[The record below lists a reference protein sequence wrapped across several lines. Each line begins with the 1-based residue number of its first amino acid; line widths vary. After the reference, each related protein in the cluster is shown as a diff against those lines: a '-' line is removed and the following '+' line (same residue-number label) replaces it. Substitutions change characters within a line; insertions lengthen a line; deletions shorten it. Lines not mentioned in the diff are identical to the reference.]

1 MKIESGKNY
10 ITRNLDARTIINTNV
25 SESILSTET
34 KKYNNYRVFP
44 GGMYLSRESS
54 KDHLYKIDTDPKSD
68 IGENFISTLF
78 QIMDYQEDL
87 FANTVTNTTKG
98 YDEKFEILL
107 DDAKENSVLLNYH
120 DGYEKNIVIISC
132 YNDDEIKI
140 LDKIKRLHEKINKW
154 SSMLETLSN
163 L

>member
-10 ITRNLDARTIINTNV
+10 ITRNLDARTIIDKNL

-34 KKYNNYRVFP
+34 KKYNNYRVFID
-44 GGMYLSRESS
+44 GKYESRESS

-78 QIMDYQEDL
+78 QIMDYQEDIL
-87 FANTVTNTTKG
+87 VNTITNIING
-98 YDEKFEILL
+98 YDEDFEILL
-107 DDAKENSVLLNYH
+107 NDAEENSVLLNYH
-120 DGYEKNIVIISC
+120 YGYEKNIVIISC

-140 LDKIKRLHEKINKW
+140 LDKIKRLREKINK
-154 SSMLETLSN
+154 
-163 L
+163 

>member
-34 KKYNNYRVFP
+34 KKYNNYRVFID
-44 GGMYLSRESS
+44 GKYESRESS
-54 KDHLYKIDTDPKSD
+54 KDHLYKIDTDPKLD

-78 QIMDYQEDL
+78 QIMDYREDI
-87 FANTVTNTTKG
+87 FVDTITSIDKG
-98 YDEKFEILL
+98 YDDEFEILL
-107 DDAKENSVLLNYH
+107 DDAEENSVLLNYH
-120 DGYEKNIVIISC
+120 YGYEKNIVIISC

-140 LDKIKRLHEKINKW
+140 LDKIKRLREKINK
-154 SSMLETLSN
+154 
-163 L
+163 

>member
-34 KKYNNYRVFP
+34 KKYNNYRVFID
-44 GGMYLSRESS
+44 GKYESRESS
-54 KDHLYKIDTDPKSD
+54 KDHLYKIDTDPKLD

-78 QIMDYQEDL
+78 QIMDYREDI
-87 FANTVTNTTKG
+87 FVDTITSIDKG
-98 YDEKFEILL
+98 YDDEFEILL

-120 DGYEKNIVIISC
+120 YGYEKNIVIISC

-140 LDKIKRLHEKINKW
+140 LDKIKRLREKINKW
-154 SSMLETLSN
+154 SSMLEIL
-163 L
+163 

>member
-34 KKYNNYRVFP
+34 KKYNNYRVFID
-44 GGMYLSRESS
+44 GKYESRESS
-54 KDHLYKIDTDPKSD
+54 KDHLYKIDTDPTSD

-87 FANTVTNTTKG
+87 IVSTITSIAKG
-98 YDEKFEILL
+98 YDECFKISLN
-107 DDAKENSVLLNYH
+107 DAEENSVLLNY
-120 DGYEKNIVIISC
+120 DNGYENNIVIISC

-140 LDKIKRLHEKINKW
+140 LDKIKRLREKINK
-154 SSMLETLSN
+154 
-163 L
+163 